1 MKMVAGNNLWG
12 RLQAS
17 IVYYIPALLVA
28 VSVLVGWEAVIRL
41 FDINQF
47 LLPRPSA
54 IAEAL
59 VSQWDVMRLRLYATT
74 RGAVGGFL
82 IGSTAGIGVALFTAR
97 FVALREAMMP
107 FAIAA
112 NSVPIIAMSPIM
124 FNWFGP
130 TNPISWMMIVSVIVF
145 FPVMINV
152 VRGLTEVQPAALE
165 LMHSYAAS
173 ELKVLFSLRIPNSL
187 SYLFSALRVATVL
200 SMIGSIVADFFGAD
214 RSTLGKYVIQEAAVL
229 RFANTWAA
237 IILASVVGILFYL
250 LIVFIERQVTPWADA
265 GNQ

>member
-1 MKMVAGNNLWG
+1 
-12 RLQAS
+12 
-17 IVYYIPALLVA
+17 
-28 VSVLVGWEAVIRL
+28 
-41 FDINQF
+41 
-47 LLPRPSA
+47 
-54 IAEAL
+54 
-59 VSQWDVMRLRLYATT
+59 
-74 RGAVGGFL
+74 
-82 IGSTAGIGVALFTAR
+82 
-97 FVALREAMMP
+97 
-107 FAIAA
+107 
-112 NSVPIIAMSPIM
+112 MSPIM

-130 TNPISWMMIVSVIVF
+130 TNPISWMMIVAVIVF

-187 SYLFSALRVATVL
+187 PYLFSALRVATVL

-250 LIVFIERQVTPWADA
+250 LIVFIERQVTPWAQSSDA
-265 GNQ
+265 